1 MGGGLVH
8 GKKRRMRIMPCS
20 SLAEE
25 NTQQVGEVES
35 LAGLTVS
42 GNFQACMENAL

>member
-1 MGGGLVH
+1 
-8 GKKRRMRIMPCS
+8 MPRS

-25 NTQQVGEVES
+25 TTQQVREVES

-42 GNFQACMENAL
+42 GNFQACMENSL